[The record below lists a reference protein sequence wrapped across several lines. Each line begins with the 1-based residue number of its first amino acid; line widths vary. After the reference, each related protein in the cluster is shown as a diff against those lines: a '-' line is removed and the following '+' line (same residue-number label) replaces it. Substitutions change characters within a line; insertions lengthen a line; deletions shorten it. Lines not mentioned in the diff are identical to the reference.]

1 MLICVKKVGQ
11 DLDFK
16 RVLSPT
22 SEDFK
27 AIIGATT
34 LATRK
39 INENITCLYDF
50 NNLETNK
57 EYNFV
62 LLEEVKCDYD
72 LVDAIKGTVVFIRE
86 EIEYY
91 LNNFLSLQLK
101 DNWQVFRFDYLD
113 KKHLDSNG
121 KPKHKGRPLDFMGYK
136 FYCDHIEI
144 RKRTSLESNE
154 NITKHIRKL

>member
-16 RVLSPT
+16 RVLSPS

-34 LATRK
+34 LTTRK

-50 NNLETNK
+50 DNLETDK

-72 LVDAIKGTVVFIRE
+72 LIDAIKGTVVFVRE
-86 EIEYY
+86 DE
-91 LNNFLSLQLK
+91 
-101 DNWQVFRFDYLD
+101 
-113 KKHLDSNG
+113 NG
-121 KPKHKGRPLDFMGYK
+121 KFLDLEEEDVSYLIVNYMK
-136 FYCDHIEI
+136 NTCIEVNT
-144 RKRTSLESNE
+144 KNKYDTLE
-154 NITKHIRKL
+154 IFA